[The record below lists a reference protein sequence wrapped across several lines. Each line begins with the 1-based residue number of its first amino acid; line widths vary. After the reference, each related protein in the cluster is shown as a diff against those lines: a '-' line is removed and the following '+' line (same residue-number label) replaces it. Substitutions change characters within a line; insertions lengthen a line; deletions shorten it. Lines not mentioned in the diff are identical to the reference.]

1 MKKQPQTFYIINS
14 RRIKVETFP
23 ELTIAFTWKGLTMF
37 THPAVQIRQKMPKN
51 EYYGCKLP
59 IDVWIL
65 INTIINKSRF
75 ATIKNHTRNIG
86 SNQIQM
92 MVEEVKLLNITVDN
106 ESFLFQECADIYEKY
121 KDDSLLFEK
130 RDTEIYE

>member
-1 MKKQPQTFYIINS
+1 
-14 RRIKVETFP
+14 
-23 ELTIAFTWKGLTMF
+23 
-37 THPAVQIRQKMPKN
+37 MPKN

-130 RDTEIYE
+130 RDTEIYELIKKELP